1 MDKNINKQNVYISEE
16 ENTLN
21 WIEIQSSFK
30 KSFGNEIYN
39 SWLQKISLV
48 KEYNDYLILGVP
60 TRFFRDWIVSRYLDK
75 ILEQVKSFKLSLN
88 RIEFKIIEENKQNQ
102 ELIKIDQLN
111 KVTEIKDSILNYNR
125 LNPNLSFESFI
136 KGKSNEIALSYSKKV
151 CDYVSR
157 YNPLYICGGVGL
169 GKTHLLN
176 AIGLETQ
183 KDNNVMF
190 ISAER
195 FMYHFIKSIKKN
207 DMVNFKDFFR
217 KSSVFIIDDIQ
228 FISGKESL
236 QEEFFHTFNSLIE
249 KGSQIII
256 SSDRPPMKL
265 DRVQERIKSRLSGG
279 LVVDIEAPDL
289 DLKIKILKKKI
300 EEIQNQFKENIDLSD
315 EVINYIAS
323 ESKTNIRELIGV
335 LNRVIAFSRV
345 HNKVLTTVDCK
356 NILKD
361 VFSQIRV
368 ITVDKIQNIVSNY
381 FNIALSDMLSQR
393 RSRPLARPRQI
404 AMYLAKKMTSRSL
417 PEIGRRFAN
426 RDHTTV
432 IHAVKTITRL
442 SDQDDEMKKILIKLK
457 VFCWN
462 SEEMQFIVKRDIL
475 LKSLNF
481 VQGVVEKKNTLP
493 ILSNV
498 LLQLKEKKLTIVA
511 TDLDIVFHDEI
522 EDVKV
527 LKEGSTTTS
536 AAILYDILRKI
547 SSNSELNFDLK
558 NENKLSLKE

>member
-1 MDKNINKQNVYISEE
+1 MDTNNFKKNNLYISEE
-16 ENTLN
+16 EKTIN
-21 WIEIQSSFK
+21 WMDIQGAFK
-30 KSFGNEIYN
+30 KTFGNEVYD

-75 ILEQVKSFKLSLN
+75 ILEQVKSFKLSVN

-102 ELIKIDQLN
+102 ELAKINELN
-111 KVTEIKDSILNYNR
+111 KVTQIKDSILNYNR
-125 LNPNLSFESFI
+125 LNQNLNFESFVQ
-136 KGKSNEIALSYSKKV
+136 GKSNDIALSYSKKV
-151 CDYVSR
+151 CEHLSR

-176 AIGLETQ
+176 AIGLELH
-183 KDNNVMF
+183 KENNVMF

-228 FISGKESL
+228 FLSGKESL
-236 QEEFFHTFNSLIE
+236 QEEFFHTFDSLIS
-249 KGSQIII
+249 KGSQIVI
-256 SSDRPPMKL
+256 SADRHPTKL
-265 DRVQERIKSRLSGG
+265 DRIQDRIKSRLAGG
-279 LVVDIEAPDL
+279 LVVDIDMPDL
-289 DLKIKILKKKI
+289 ELKIKIIKKKI
-300 EEIQNQFKENIDLSD
+300 EEIQSQFKENINLND
-315 EVINYIAS
+315 EVVNYIAK

-345 HNKVLTTVDCK
+345 HNRVLSVNDCK

-361 VFSQIRV
+361 VLNQIKV
-368 ITVDKIQNIVSNY
+368 ITVDKIQNAVSNY
-381 FNIALSDMLSQR
+381 FNIPLSEMLSQR

-404 AMYLAKKMTSRSL
+404 AMYLSKKMTTRSL

-442 SDQDDEMKKILIKLK
+442 SEQDDEMKRNIGQI
-457 VFCWN
+457 
-462 SEEMQFIVKRDIL
+462 
-475 LKSLNF
+475 KSL
-481 VQGVVEKKNTLP
+481 
-493 ILSNV
+493 
-498 LLQLKEKKLTIVA
+498 LLEQ
-511 TDLDIVFHDEI
+511 
-522 EDVKV
+522 
-527 LKEGSTTTS
+527 
-536 AAILYDILRKI
+536 
-547 SSNSELNFDLK
+547 
-558 NENKLSLKE
+558 

>member
-1 MDKNINKQNVYISEE
+1 MDKNIKKQSAFISEE
-16 ENTLN
+16 ENTLSWEEVQN
-21 WIEIQSSFK
+21 SFK
-30 KSFGNEIYN
+30 KTFGNEIYS
-39 SWLQKISLV
+39 SWLQKITLI
-48 KEYNDYLILGVP
+48 KEFNDYLVLGVP

-88 RIEFKIIEENKQNQ
+88 RIEFKIVEENKQNQ
-102 ELIKIDQLN
+102 DILKISELN
-111 KVTEIKDSILNYNR
+111 KITEIKDSILNYNR
-125 LNPNLSFESFI
+125 LNPNLNFGNFI
-136 KGKSNEIALSYSKKV
+136 QGISNDIALSYSKKV
-151 CDYVSR
+151 CEQSSR

-176 AIGLETQ
+176 AIGLEMQ
-183 KDNNVMF
+183 NQNNVMF

-236 QEEFFHTFNSLIE
+236 QEEFFHTFNSLMD

-256 SSDRPPMKL
+256 SSDRTPTKL
-265 DRVQERIKSRLSGG
+265 ERVQDRLKSRLAGG
-279 LVVDIEAPDL
+279 LVVDIDSPDL
-289 DLKIKILKKKI
+289 ELKIKIIQKKI
-300 EEIQNQFKENIDLSD
+300 DEIQNQFKESINLNE
-315 EVINYIAS
+315 EVINFIAS

-345 HNKVLTTVDCK
+345 HNKNLNISDCK

-361 VFSQIRV
+361 VFNQAKV
-368 ITVDKIQNIVSNY
+368 ITVDKIQNVVSNF

-404 AMYLAKKMTSRSL
+404 AMYLAKKMTARSL

-432 IHAVKTITRL
+432 IHAVKTISRL
-442 SDQDDEMKKILIKLK
+442 SEQDDEMKKNINQI
-457 VFCWN
+457 
-462 SEEMQFIVKRDIL
+462 
-475 LKSLNF
+475 KSL
-481 VQGVVEKKNTLP
+481 
-493 ILSNV
+493 
-498 LLQLKEKKLTIVA
+498 LLEQ
-511 TDLDIVFHDEI
+511 
-522 EDVKV
+522 
-527 LKEGSTTTS
+527 
-536 AAILYDILRKI
+536 
-547 SSNSELNFDLK
+547 
-558 NENKLSLKE
+558 

>member
-1 MDKNINKQNVYISEE
+1 MDKKNIKTKQIFISEE
-16 ENTLN
+16 EKILN
-21 WIEIQSSFK
+21 WELVQEDFK
-30 KSFGNEIYN
+30 KTFGNEIYN
-39 SWLQKISLV
+39 SWLQKLTLV

-75 ILEQVKSFKLSLN
+75 ILAQVKNFKLSLN
-88 RIEFKIIEENKQNQ
+88 RIEFKIIEESKQSQ
-102 ELIKIDQLN
+102 ELAKINELN

-125 LNPNLSFESFI
+125 LNPNLSFDTFI
-136 KGKSNEIALSYSKKV
+136 RGKSNDIALSYSKKV
-151 CDYVSR
+151 CEHIAR

-176 AIGLETQ
+176 AIGIELQGE
-183 KDNNVMF
+183 NNVMF

-236 QEEFFHTFNSLIE
+236 QEEFFHTFNSLMD

-256 SSDRPPMKL
+256 SSDRAPMKL
-265 DRVQERIKSRLSGG
+265 DRIQDRIKSRLAGG
-279 LVVDIEAPDL
+279 LVVDIDLPDL
-289 DLKIKILKKKI
+289 ELKEKIIKKKI
-300 EEIQNQFKENIDLSD
+300 EEIQNQFKENINISD
-315 EVINYIAS
+315 EVINFVAQ

-335 LNRVIAFSRV
+335 LNRLIAFSRV
-345 HNKVLTTVDCK
+345 NNKILTVNDCK

-361 VFSQIRV
+361 VFNQSKV
-368 ITVDKIQNIVSNY
+368 ITVDKIQNVVSNF
-381 FNIALSDMLSQR
+381 FNIALSEMLSQR
-393 RSRPLARPRQI
+393 RSRPLARPRQV

-442 SDQDDEMKKILIKLK
+442 SEQDDEMKKNISHI
-457 VFCWN
+457 
-462 SEEMQFIVKRDIL
+462 
-475 LKSLNF
+475 KSL
-481 VQGVVEKKNTLP
+481 
-493 ILSNV
+493 
-498 LLQLKEKKLTIVA
+498 LLEQ
-511 TDLDIVFHDEI
+511 
-522 EDVKV
+522 
-527 LKEGSTTTS
+527 
-536 AAILYDILRKI
+536 
-547 SSNSELNFDLK
+547 
-558 NENKLSLKE
+558 

>member
-1 MDKNINKQNVYISEE
+1 MEIKNTKNNNVYVSEE
-16 ENTLN
+16 EKTLN
-21 WIEIQSSFK
+21 WNDVQDSFK
-30 KSFGNEIYN
+30 KTFGSEIYN
-39 SWLQKISLV
+39 SWLQKLSLV

-75 ILEQVKSFKLSLN
+75 ILEQVKTFKLSLN
-88 RIEFKIIEENKQNQ
+88 RIEFKIIEENKQQ
-102 ELIKIDQLN
+102 ELIKIDQLS

-125 LNPNLSFESFI
+125 LNPQLNFASFI
-136 KGKSNEIALSYSKKV
+136 SGKSNEIALSYSKKV
-151 CDYVSR
+151 CEHLSR

-176 AIGLETQ
+176 SIGLELQ
-183 KDNNVMF
+183 SENNVMF

-217 KSSVFIIDDIQ
+217 KSTVFIIDDIQ

-236 QEEFFHTFNSLIE
+236 QEEFFHTFDSLME

-256 SSDRPPMKL
+256 SSDRAPMKL
-265 DRVQERIKSRLSGG
+265 DRVQDRIKSRLSGG
-279 LVVDIEAPDL
+279 LMVDIDSPDL
-289 DLKIKILKKKI
+289 DLKIKIIQKKI
-300 EEIQNQFKENIDLSD
+300 EEIQDQFKENINLSD
-315 EVINYIAS
+315 EVINYIAV

-345 HNKVLTTVDCK
+345 HNKILTISDCK

-361 VFSQIRV
+361 IFNQIKV
-368 ITVDKIQNIVSNY
+368 VTVDKIQNVVSNY
-381 FNIALSDMLSQR
+381 FNIALSEMLSQR

-404 AMYLAKKMTSRSL
+404 AMYLAKKMTTRSL

-442 SDQDDEMKKILIKLK
+442 SEQDDEMKKNINHIKT
-457 VFCWN
+457 
-462 SEEMQFIVKRDIL
+462 L
-475 LKSLNF
+475 LLE
-481 VQGVVEKKNTLP
+481 Q
-493 ILSNV
+493 
-498 LLQLKEKKLTIVA
+498 
-511 TDLDIVFHDEI
+511 
-522 EDVKV
+522 
-527 LKEGSTTTS
+527 
-536 AAILYDILRKI
+536 
-547 SSNSELNFDLK
+547 
-558 NENKLSLKE
+558 

>member
-1 MDKNINKQNVYISEE
+1 MEKNIKKQNVYISEE
-16 ENTLN
+16 EKTLN
-21 WIEIQSSFK
+21 WSDIQASLK
-30 KSFGNEIYN
+30 KNFGSEIYN

-75 ILEQVKSFKLSLN
+75 ILEQVKSFKLSLT
-88 RIEFKIIEENKQNQ
+88 RIEFKIVEENNQN
-102 ELIKIDQLN
+102 EDIIKIDQIS

-125 LNPNLSFESFI
+125 LNPNLCFNSFI
-136 KGKSNEIALSYSKKV
+136 RGKSNEIALSYSKKV
-151 CDYVSR
+151 CEHLSR

-176 AIGLETQ
+176 AIGLELQ
-183 KDNNVMF
+183 DDNNVMF

-256 SSDRPPMKL
+256 SSDRSPMKL

-279 LVVDIEAPDL
+279 LVVDIETPDL
-289 DLKIKILKKKI
+289 ELKESIIKKKI
-300 EEIQNQFKENIDLSD
+300 EEIQNQFKENINLTE
-315 EVINYIAS
+315 EVIHYIAS

-345 HNKVLTTVDCK
+345 NNKVLNISDCK

-361 VFSQIRV
+361 IFSQIKV
-368 ITVDKIQNIVSNY
+368 ITVDKIQNVVSNY
-381 FNIALSDMLSQR
+381 FNIPLSDMLSQR

-404 AMYLAKKMTSRSL
+404 AMFLAKKLTSRSL

-442 SDQDDEMKKILIKLK
+442 ADQDDEMKKNISQIK
-457 VFCWN
+457 N
-462 SEEMQFIVKRDIL
+462 L
-475 LKSLNF
+475 LLE
-481 VQGVVEKKNTLP
+481 Q
-493 ILSNV
+493 
-498 LLQLKEKKLTIVA
+498 
-511 TDLDIVFHDEI
+511 
-522 EDVKV
+522 
-527 LKEGSTTTS
+527 
-536 AAILYDILRKI
+536 
-547 SSNSELNFDLK
+547 
-558 NENKLSLKE
+558 

>member
-1 MDKNINKQNVYISEE
+1 MEKNNFKKDNIYVSEE
-16 ENTLN
+16 EKTLN
-21 WIEIQSSFK
+21 WVEIQSAFK
-30 KSFGNEIYN
+30 KTFGSEIYN
-39 SWLQKISLV
+39 SWLQKISLI

-102 ELIKIDQLN
+102 ELLKIDELN

-125 LNPNLSFESFI
+125 LNPKLSFQNFI
-136 KGKSNEIALSYSKKV
+136 VGKSNDIALSYSKKV
-151 CDYVSR
+151 CEHVSR

-176 AIGLETQ
+176 AIGLELQ
-183 KDNNVMF
+183 PNNNVMF

-228 FISGKESL
+228 FVSGKESL
-236 QEEFFHTFNSLIE
+236 QEEFFHTFNNLIE

-256 SSDRPPMKL
+256 SADRPPMKL
-265 DRVQERIKSRLSGG
+265 DRIQERIKSRLAGG
-279 LVVDIEAPDL
+279 LVVDIETPDF
-289 DLKIKILKKKI
+289 DLKVQILKKKI
-300 EEIQNQFKENIDLSD
+300 EEIENQFKENINLSN
-315 EVINYIAS
+315 EIINFIAT
-323 ESKTNIRELIGV
+323 ECKTNIRELIGV

-345 HNKVLTTVDCK
+345 HNKTPLSISDCK
-356 NILKD
+356 SILKD
-361 VFSQIRV
+361 VFNQIKV
-368 ITVDKIQNIVSNY
+368 ITVDKIQNVVSNY
-381 FNIALSDMLSQR
+381 FNIALSEMLSQR

-404 AMYLAKKMTSRSL
+404 AMYLSKKMTSRSL

-442 SDQDDEMKKILIKLK
+442 SEQDDEMKKNLSQI
-457 VFCWN
+457 
-462 SEEMQFIVKRDIL
+462 
-475 LKSLNF
+475 KSL
-481 VQGVVEKKNTLP
+481 
-493 ILSNV
+493 
-498 LLQLKEKKLTIVA
+498 LLEQ
-511 TDLDIVFHDEI
+511 
-522 EDVKV
+522 
-527 LKEGSTTTS
+527 
-536 AAILYDILRKI
+536 
-547 SSNSELNFDLK
+547 
-558 NENKLSLKE
+558 

>member
-1 MDKNINKQNVYISEE
+1 MEKNNIKKQPSVYVSEE
-16 ENTLN
+16 ENTLDWSEVQN
-21 WIEIQSSFK
+21 AFK
-30 KSFGNEIYN
+30 KTFGGEIYN

-48 KEYNDYLILGVP
+48 KEFNDYLILGVP

-88 RIEFKIIEENKQNQ
+88 RIEFKIIEEGKSPQD
-102 ELIKIDQLN
+102 LVKIDQIN

-125 LNPNLSFESFI
+125 LNPLLNFDSFI
-136 KGKSNEIALSYSKKV
+136 GGKSNEIALSYSKKV
-151 CDYVSR
+151 CEHVSR

-176 AIGLETQ
+176 AIGLELQ
-183 KDNNVMF
+183 DENNVMF

-195 FMYHFIKSIKKN
+195 FMYHFIKSLKKN

-236 QEEFFHTFNSLIE
+236 QEEFFHTFNSLID

-256 SSDRPPMKL
+256 SADRTPMKL
-265 DRVQERIKSRLSGG
+265 DRVQERIKSRLAGG
-279 LVVDIEAPDL
+279 LVVDIETPDIE
-289 DLKIKILKKKI
+289 LKQRIIKKKI
-300 EEIQNQFKENIDLSD
+300 QEIQNQFKENIILND
-315 EVINYIAS
+315 EVVNYIAH
-323 ESKTNIRELIGV
+323 ESKTNIRDLIGI

-361 VFSQIRV
+361 VFNQIKV
-368 ITVDKIQNIVSNY
+368 ITVDKIQNVVSNY
-381 FNIALSDMLSQR
+381 FNIPLSEMLSQR

-404 AMYLAKKMTSRSL
+404 AMYLAKKLTTRSL

-442 SDQDDEMKKILIKLK
+442 SEQDDEMKKNINQI
-457 VFCWN
+457 
-462 SEEMQFIVKRDIL
+462 
-475 LKSLNF
+475 KSL
-481 VQGVVEKKNTLP
+481 
-493 ILSNV
+493 
-498 LLQLKEKKLTIVA
+498 LLEQ
-511 TDLDIVFHDEI
+511 
-522 EDVKV
+522 
-527 LKEGSTTTS
+527 
-536 AAILYDILRKI
+536 
-547 SSNSELNFDLK
+547 
-558 NENKLSLKE
+558 

>member
-1 MDKNINKQNVYISEE
+1 MDNNNIKTQNAFISEE
-16 ENTLN
+16 EKTLN
-21 WIEIQSSFK
+21 WVEIQTSFK
-30 KSFGNEIYN
+30 KTFGSEIYN
-39 SWLQKISLV
+39 SWLKNISLV

-75 ILEQVKSFKLSLN
+75 ILEQVKTFKLSLN

-102 ELIKIDQLN
+102 EFIRIDELN

-125 LNPNLSFESFI
+125 LNPNLSFENFI
-136 KGKSNEIALSYSKKV
+136 QGKSNDIALSYSKKV
-151 CDYVSR
+151 CEHISR
-157 YNPLYICGGVGL
+157 YNPLYVCGGVGL

-176 AIGLETQ
+176 AIGLELQ
-183 KDNNVMF
+183 NNNNVMY

-228 FISGKESL
+228 FLSGKESL
-236 QEEFFHTFNSLIE
+236 QEEFFHTFNSLMD
-249 KGSQIII
+249 KGSQIIV
-256 SSDRPPMKL
+256 SADRAPMKL
-265 DRVQERIKSRLSGG
+265 DRIQDRIKSRLAGG
-279 LVVDIEAPDL
+279 LVVDIEVPDQQ
-289 DLKIKILKKKI
+289 LKVNIINKKI
-300 EEIQNQFKENIDLSD
+300 QEIQSQFKENINIDD
-315 EVINYIAS
+315 EVIAYIAS

-345 HNKVLTTVDCK
+345 HNKNLTISDCK

-381 FNIALSDMLSQR
+381 FNIALSEMLSQR

-404 AMYLAKKMTSRSL
+404 AMYLAKKMTTRSL

-442 SDQDDEMKKILIKLK
+442 SEQDDEMKKNISQI
-457 VFCWN
+457 
-462 SEEMQFIVKRDIL
+462 
-475 LKSLNF
+475 KSL
-481 VQGVVEKKNTLP
+481 
-493 ILSNV
+493 
-498 LLQLKEKKLTIVA
+498 LLEQ
-511 TDLDIVFHDEI
+511 
-522 EDVKV
+522 
-527 LKEGSTTTS
+527 
-536 AAILYDILRKI
+536 
-547 SSNSELNFDLK
+547 
-558 NENKLSLKE
+558 